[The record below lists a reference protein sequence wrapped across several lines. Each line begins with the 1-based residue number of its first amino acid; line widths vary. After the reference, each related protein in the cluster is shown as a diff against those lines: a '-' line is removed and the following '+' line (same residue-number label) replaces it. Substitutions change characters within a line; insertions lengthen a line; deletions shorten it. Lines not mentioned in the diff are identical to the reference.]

1 MPRLTRTAARHSSFG
16 CSTHSRAVHKSDSYA
31 RLSFSLPNRKR
42 YKVHA
47 TTDRWNNANQA
58 EEFPYRKRYEVT
70 CDFEAKEF
78 NFSFNEFQYR
88 KRYEVTCDL
97 LRRCLI
103 CSS

>member
-1 MPRLTRTAARHSSFG
+1 MPGLTRTAARHSSFS

-58 EEFPYRKRYEVT
+58 EEFPYRKRDEVT
-70 CDFEAKEF
+70 CDEQAVEAF
-78 NFSFNEFQYR
+78 NRDHSRFNTASGIR
-88 KRYEVTCDL
+88 SHVTGL
-97 LRRCLI
+97 LRSL
-103 CSS
+103 